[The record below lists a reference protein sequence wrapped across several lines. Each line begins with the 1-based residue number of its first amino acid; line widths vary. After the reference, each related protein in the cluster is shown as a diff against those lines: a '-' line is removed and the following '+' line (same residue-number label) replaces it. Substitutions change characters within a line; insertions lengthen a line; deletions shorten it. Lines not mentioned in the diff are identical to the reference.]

1 MWVMQKDVLLRL
13 PDDAPMPPESRKVS
27 VPEDL
32 QRNVSRLRVESGE
45 VVTVDRPLRTA
56 EERLTREDVVAL
68 KKLLARERSET
79 PQATAKVKTQ
89 ERPKPKKEDK

>member
-1 MWVMQKDVLLRL
+1 MWVMQKEVLLLL
-13 PDDAPMPPESRKVS
+13 PDDAPVPPDSRIVS
-27 VPEDL
+27 VPADL
-32 QRNVSRLRVESGE
+32 KRNVSRLRVENGE
-45 VVTVDRPLRTA
+45 VITVDRPQRTA

-68 KKLLARERSET
+68 KKLLAHERTET